1 MVASFDYKGFAKEL
15 TKQAESVIPED
26 IAVKCKKDFLEKIYN
41 YTYLAGEA
49 FSTDEAID
57 SSATAKV
64 LTQVIS
70 EWTFH
75 KYVDLLRSSIPET
88 YHESILQKLAY
99 VAYEMA
105 KESALSN
112 LSQDEMLKL
121 VEIQL
126 KKVYVKS
133 CKQLLDNGRI
143 TQDDFNKAVSLSN
156 IDSMEYKNESKEKS
170 TFYLT
175 LSAMIY
181 ALVVVGMNLYGN
193 FSWISVFNFISVII
207 LSLYVGF
214 YFGVNTR
221 IK

>member
-1 MVASFDYKGFAKEL
+1 MAY
-15 TKQAESVIPED
+15 
-26 IAVKCKKDFLEKIYN
+26 
-41 YTYLAGEA
+41 EA

-99 VAYEMA
+99 VAYEMV

-214 YFGVNTR
+214 YFGVNTK